1 MAPLAPASLLLGA
14 MLACAAAA
22 AQEMNVPD
30 AERAVGI
37 SQAVIGKPVG
47 DHAFTDRLHRNVR
60 LADYR
65 GKPLVVSFI
74 YTSCFQVC
82 PATTQFLA
90 RAVAAARQAL
100 GNDSFQVVSIGFNQ
114 PFDNPDAL
122 AAFARKAGVDD
133 PRWEFLA
140 PPAPDVPALARDF
153 GFTYYATPKG
163 FDHLTQLTV
172 VDAEGGD
179 LPADLRR
186 VVRPADAGRAAQG
199 TVVGPGGR
207 RGLGGGGLDQGET
220 VLHGLRSGGRPV
232 SAELFAIR
240 RDLRRRVDPDRRRLV
255 PDRAVAPPAGTCL
268 IDIKASR
275 PCATDHRR
283 LSCSKLR

>member
-1 MAPLAPASLLLGA
+1 MAMAPLAPASLLLGA
-14 MLACAAAA
+14 LLACAAAA
-22 AQEMNVPD
+22 AQEMNAPD

-37 SQAVIGKPVG
+37 SQAVIGKPAG

-82 PATTQFLA
+82 PATTQFLS

-172 VDAEGGD
+172 VDAEGVIYRQIYGESFD
-179 LPADLRR
+179 LPMLVGPLKELLSGQASGEVSVAAVWTKVKLFCTVYD
-186 VVRPADAGRAAQG
+186 PAAGRYRLNYSLFVEIFAGASILIGIAWFLIGQS
-199 TVVGPGGR
+199 R
-207 RGLGGGGLDQGET
+207 R
-220 VLHGLRSGGRPV
+220 
-232 SAELFAIR
+232 
-240 RDLRRRVDPDRRRLV
+240 
-255 PDRAVAPPAGTCL
+255 PPE
-268 IDIKASR
+268 
-275 PCATDHRR
+275 HV
-283 LSCSKLR
+283 